1 MTGGLLLI
9 AIFNITKINLIIYKL
24 ELMVWLRFEFDNG
37 LMKKIDKIMK
47 LTSAS
52 NHKVVLDILNASK

>member
-37 LMKKIDKIMK
+37 LMKKIDKILK